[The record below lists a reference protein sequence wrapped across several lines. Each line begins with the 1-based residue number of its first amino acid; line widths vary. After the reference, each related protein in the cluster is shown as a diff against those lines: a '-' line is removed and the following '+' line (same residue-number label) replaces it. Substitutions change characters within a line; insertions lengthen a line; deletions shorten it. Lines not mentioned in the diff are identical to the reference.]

1 MSTQAGQCGAG
12 IGKTAVRVRQL
23 LLNGA
28 KVTAAAH
35 MSGFAL
41 QFKAV
46 DAGFDIA
53 EVLAK
58 IVNQI
63 DEDGFRRRNLV

>member
-1 MSTQAGQCGAG
+1 LSTQAGQRGAR
-12 IGKTAVRVRQL
+12 IGKPAVGVRQL

-28 KVTAAAH
+28 KVAAAARVR
-35 MSGFAL
+35 GFAL
-41 QFKAV
+41 QFKTV

>member
-1 MSTQAGQCGAG
+1 
-12 IGKTAVRVRQL
+12 VR
-23 LLNGA
+23 
-28 KVTAAAH
+28 
-35 MSGFAL
+35 GFAL
-41 QFKAV
+41 EFKAI

-63 DEDGFRRRNLV
+63 DKDRFRRRNLV

>member
-1 MSTQAGQCGAG
+1 
-12 IGKTAVRVRQL
+12 VRQL
-23 LLNGA
+23 LLDGA
-28 KVTAAAH
+28 KVAVA
-35 MSGFAL
+35 SGLCGIAL

-46 DAGFDIA
+46 NTGFDIA

-63 DEDGFRRRNLV
+63 DKDRFRRRNLV

>member
-1 MSTQAGQCGAG
+1 LSTQTGYRGTG
-12 IGKTAVRVRQL
+12 IREPALRVRQL
-23 LLNGA
+23 LLDGA
-28 KVTAAAH
+28 KVAAAARVR
-35 MSGFAL
+35 GFAL
-41 QFKAV
+41 QFKTV

-63 DEDGFRRRNLV
+63 DEDRFRRRSLV

>member
-1 MSTQAGQCGAG
+1 VGG
-12 IGKTAVRVRQL
+12 I
-23 LLNGA
+23 
-28 KVTAAAH
+28 
-35 MSGFAL
+35 AL

-46 DAGFDIA
+46 DTGFDIA

-63 DEDGFRRRNLV
+63 DEDRFRRRNLV

>member
-1 MSTQAGQCGAG
+1 VC
-12 IGKTAVRVRQL
+12 QL
-23 LLNGA
+23 LLDGA
-28 KVTAAAH
+28 KVAVAAS
-35 MSGFAL
+35 MSGIAL

>member
-1 MSTQAGQCGAG
+1 LSTQTGQCGTG
-12 IGKTAVRVRQL
+12 IGETSIRVGQL
-23 LLNGA
+23 LLDGA
-28 KVTAAAH
+28 KVAVAARL
-35 MSGFAL
+35 SGIAL

-46 DAGFDIA
+46 NTGFDIA

-63 DEDGFRRRNLV
+63 DEDRFRRRNLV

>member
-1 MSTQAGQCGAG
+1 LSTQTGYRGSG
-12 IGKTAVRVRQL
+12 IGEPAIRVRQL
-23 LLNGA
+23 LLDGA
-28 KVTAAAH
+28 KVAVAACV
-35 MSGFAL
+35 GGIAL

-46 DAGFDIA
+46 DTGFDIA

-63 DEDGFRRRNLV
+63 DEDRFRRRNLV